1 MRSLRLSFETIA
13 LYALTSLVA
22 VLSTAQ
28 LAFGNRLAVA
38 IITTLAAVAVAS
50 TLRGFVR
57 GLGALVLVSIAV
69 GAVRG
74 AVLVTVLSWFGEAE
88 RPDLMRVLNSTISAV
103 IWLTAIALAFAG
115 RDDYRQRYAAAVRQV
130 ATARAVEGIDA
141 LPEVI
146 ELKSALGTAVV
157 STGSAPTQGDLR
169 EAAAV
174 LRGEI
179 EDRVRPLS
187 HRIWFSAGSLQPHAR
202 IGRLVRDA
210 VFAFT
215 VPIWPV
221 AMVWVLSSFIG
232 APVIYGSTQGFVSAA
247 ACGVLLLM
255 FLLIARRVRSRT
267 RDEWIGAA
275 LIVLCSVA
283 PVLGTVCI
291 ARALGFVELG
301 SSAMATF
308 LLVPVAIGALLV
320 AGASIVLANADRVQ
334 ILHIVENRRRAQ
346 DPWPSREVSS
356 YLHNSLQSELAGLAL
371 QLDRAEPGSPE
382 AQAAVERLAALASRS
397 IADDFRAQRDTPLE
411 RLAAGA
417 AAWRGLAAV
426 HLDVDDSV
434 TASDERLP
442 VIVQAVEEITS
453 NAIRHGGARTVRIRV
468 TSDDVHLQIEVLSD
482 GRYAPSA
489 GTGIGERWLAS
500 VASMPMSI
508 RPSADGTLVR
518 LVL

>member
-1 MRSLRLSFETIA
+1 MRPLRLSGETIA

-28 LAFGNRLAVA
+28 LDIGNRLAVS
-38 IITTLAAVAVAS
+38 IVTTVAAVVVAS
-50 TLRGFVR
+50 MLRGFVR
-57 GLGALVLVSIAV
+57 RLGTLVLVAIAV

-74 AVLVTVLSWFGEAE
+74 AVLVAALSWFGATE
-88 RPDLMRVLNSTISAV
+88 RPDIMRVFNSTISAV

-130 ATARAVEGIDA
+130 ATARAAEGIDA

-146 ELKSALGTAVV
+146 ELKSALGAAVD
-157 STGSAPTQGDLR
+157 STGSAPTQRDLR

-221 AMVWVLSSFIG
+221 AVVWVLSSFIG
-232 APVIYGSTQGFVSAA
+232 APVIYGPTQGFVSAA
-247 ACGVLLLM
+247 ACGVLLLVL
-255 FLLIARRVRSRT
+255 LLIARPVRSRA
-267 RDEWIGAA
+267 RGDWIGVA
-275 LIVLCSVA
+275 LLVLCSVL
-283 PVLGTVCI
+283 PVLGTVGI
-291 ARALGFVELG
+291 TRALGFVE
-301 SSAMATF
+301 SDSASMATF
-308 LLVPVAIGALLV
+308 LLVPVSIGALLV
-320 AGASIVLANADRVQ
+320 AGASIVLANADRAQ
-334 ILHIVENRRRAQ
+334 ILYIVEDRAHAL

-417 AAWRGLAAV
+417 AAWRGLAEV
-426 HLDVDDSV
+426 YLDVAHSV

-468 TSDDVHLQIEVLSD
+468 TSDGVHLQVAVWSD
-482 GRYAPSA
+482 GRHAPSA
-489 GTGIGERWLAS
+489 GTGIGEQWLAS
-500 VASMPMSI
+500 VASMPVSI

-518 LVL
+518 FVL